1 MTLILIAHRILIGAA
16 VGFGAFYAVWEARA
30 YRETAHST
38 HLLIAVVSGLVTLL
52 LAYYLKNLKRFVG

>member
-16 VGFGAFYAVWEARA
+16 IGFGAFYAVWEARA
-30 YRETAHST
+30 YRETAEST
-38 HLLIAVVSGLVTLL
+38 HLLIAIAAGLVTLL